1 MEHVSTLNINQLR
14 SELKRRG
21 LDGKGKKAMLVERL
35 KGALQEENQETKTT
49 QGNERGNEDRTT
61 QDETKGNAASEEGTT
76 NTFSIGKKEGR
87 EQDLPSIRVAE
98 PSTHAVDGNLG
109 KRTLEDRPEQER
121 VVEESAAKRRHIE
134 LGIEDEH
141 TPRNARQIDERTS
154 QPNVECPYLDTI
166 NRGVLDFD
174 FEKCCSVSLSPVNV
188 YACLVC
194 GKYFQGRGPK
204 SHAYTHSLESDH
216 HMFMKLTTGKV
227 YCLPDGY
234 EVVDQSL
241 DDIRRVLHA
250 DFTEEHISSLD
261 ECPIWARSLDGNEY
275 MPGTVGLNNTK
286 HMDYANS
293 VLQCLMRV
301 TPLRDFFLNSKMYAH
316 CQSKLVQRFG
326 ELVRKLW
333 NPHNFKGHVSPL
345 EFMQAVSQ
353 ETNKRFNTDELADP
367 TQFLSWLL
375 KSLHLGL
382 TDGARDKGSII
393 SDCFQGHMQ
402 VTTEKGS
409 IPGKS
414 MDKDLIR
421 SMPFFMLGLDLPPT
435 PLYRDV
441 MDKHAIPQV
450 QLFTI
455 LQKYDGRKVSDEP
468 RTGRRTFKVLN
479 LPAYLILHVKRFSR
493 NSFFK
498 EKNRTIVNFSIKGL
512 DVSTYIPLP
521 KAQAAHAKYD
531 LIGNIFHQGPPEG
544 GSYQCHVH
552 RKSDN
557 QWYQI
562 EDLHVERTLP
572 QVVSLSET
580 YILLYERKCS
590 PPIRSPRQ

>member
-1 MEHVSTLNINQLR
+1 MEDLSKRNVHQLKE
-14 SELKRRG
+14 ELRRRG
-21 LDGKGKKAMLVERL
+21 LEVQGKKAVLVERL
-35 KGALQEENQETKTT
+35 KAAMEQEDHETIPCEAEKNKARVKDSQENEMQVHPDEERPI
-49 QGNERGNEDRTT
+49 QGSKERSRHGKG
-61 QDETKGNAASEEGTT
+61 DEQPPSDAAAPISMANEGT
-76 NTFSIGKKEGR
+76 
-87 EQDLPSIRVAE
+87 
-98 PSTHAVDGNLG
+98 LG
-109 KRTLEDRPEQER
+109 KRTHGNRKEEGEDL
-121 VVEESAAKRRHIE
+121 VENDAKRRHVQVE
-134 LGIEDEH
+134 MEQEH
-141 TPRNARQIDERTS
+141 NQTHEESMAERTANR
-154 QPNVECPYLDTI
+154 NVECPYLDTV

-204 SHAYTHSLESDH
+204 SHAYIHSLEADH
-216 HMFMKLTTGKV
+216 HMFMKLTTGNV

-234 EVVDQSL
+234 EVVDRSL

-250 DFTEEHISSLD
+250 DFSEDDISALD
-261 ECPIWARSLDGNEY
+261 ESPIWARSLDGNEY

-286 HMDYANS
+286 HMDYANTI
-293 VLQCLMRV
+293 LQCMMRV
-301 TPLRDFFLNSKMYAH
+301 TPLRNFFLNKKLYQH
-316 CQSKLVQRFG
+316 CQSKVVQRFG

-345 EFMQAVSQ
+345 EFMQTVSR

-375 KSLHLGL
+375 NALHLGL
-382 TDGARDKGSII
+382 TDGEREKSSII
-393 SDCFQGHMQ
+393 SRCFQGNMQ

-409 IPGKS
+409 VSGKPMS
-414 MDKDLIR
+414 KDIVQNV
-421 SMPFFMLGLDLPPT
+421 PFFMLGLDLPPT

-441 MDKHAIPQV
+441 MDKHAIPQI

-455 LQKYDGRKVSDEP
+455 LQKYDGTTVTDDP
-468 RTGRRTFKVLN
+468 RTGRRTFRILT
-479 LPAYLILHVKRFSR
+479 LPAYLTLHVKRFST
-493 NSFFK
+493 NNFFR

-512 DVSTYIPLP
+512 DISTYLPLP
-521 KAQAAHAKYD
+521 KAQALHAKYN
-531 LIGNIFHQGPPEG
+531 LVGNIFHQGPPEG

-580 YILLYERKCS
+580 YILVYERKGAC
-590 PPIRSPRQ
+590 